1 MLENADVQ
9 INNSNYIA
17 SVMWSCDKLL
27 QKNQHRL
34 CDCYV
39 FILKK
44 SIVSHTHKWM
54 VYWLKIQNTNT
65 KGFQELRKVIWFGR
79 LHVKY
84 YKNMSSMWD
93 LYFYTSENVKIF
105 KDKIKLVLSVYLQP
119 LNDLSERNLDIL
131 MLQLGIKHPHNSDI
145 KLHACLWAK
154 LSI

>member
-34 CDCYV
+34 CDYYV

-44 SIVSHTHKWM
+44 STVSHTPKWM
-54 VYWLKIQNTNT
+54 VYWLKIQNTNI
-65 KGFQELRKVIWFGR
+65 KGFQELRRVIWFGR
-79 LHVKY
+79 LHIKY
-84 YKNMSSMWD
+84 YTNMSSMWD
-93 LYFYTSENVKIF
+93 LYLYTSENVKIF

-131 MLQLGIKHPHNSDI
+131 MLQFGIKHPHNSDI
-145 KLHACLWAK
+145 KLHACPWAK